1 MGKINQD
8 QHRLLARQLRK
19 LGLDAQH
26 PPGTAVWSD
35 LLSAINRAYC
45 DADQDRYTLERS
57 LAISSEEMQ
66 HLHQRRTS
74 SYEVRLRTL
83 FNTIQDLIWLKSPD
97 GVYMACNQT
106 FERLLGATEAV
117 IVGKTDYDFVDRER
131 ADLFR
136 EQDRLV
142 LATGGPRVHEEWVT
156 LADGGQR
163 VLVEIIKTPMIDESG
178 ELIGVLSVA
187 RDITERKRAEAQ
199 LQLAAGVFDH
209 AREGITITDVQGTIV
224 DINEA
229 FTRITGYSRE
239 DAIGQNPRILS
250 SGRQDK
256 AFYEAMWNAL
266 ALQGHWSGE
275 IWNRRKN
282 GEVYAELLTI
292 SSVRDGQGITQQYVA
307 LFSDIS
313 AIKEHQSQLERIAH
327 FDALTNLPNRLL
339 LADRLQQAMAQAHRR
354 GQQVAVVYL
363 DLDGF
368 KNVNDHHGHGVGDQ
382 LLINLAMAMKK
393 TLREGDTLARLGG
406 DEFVAVLID
415 LDGVE
420 SCVPMLTRLLE
431 AAAAPVPLGEVVLHG
446 SASIGVTFYP
456 QANDMEADQLLR
468 QADQAMYQAKLAG
481 KNRYA
486 VFDAE
491 NDHSVRGHHASL
503 ERIRQALASDEFVL
517 YYQPKVNLRTREFIG
532 VEALIRWLHPQRGLL
547 APAHFLPLIENH
559 QLCVEV
565 GEWVI
570 RQALKQ
576 LADWQRDGTLIP
588 ISVNIGAMQLQQ
600 TDFIERLQAALKR
613 FPTFQPYSL
622 QLEILETSALEDIE
636 QVTHFIKQCGELGV
650 DFALDDFGTGYSSL
664 TYLKQLPISIVKI
677 DQSFVRDMLLD
688 RDNRSILDGILWIMR
703 QLNRSVVAEGVETL
717 EHGKA
722 LMDLGCELAQGYGI
736 ARPMPADEL
745 PAWLRRWQVDAAWI
759 EVSLVPRTAV

>member
-8 QHRLLARQLRK
+8 LHRLLARQLRK

-26 PPGTAVWSD
+26 PPASAVWSD
-35 LLSAINRAYC
+35 LLAAINRAY
-45 DADQDRYTLERS
+45 DAADHDRYTLERS
-57 LAISSEEMQ
+57 MAISSEEMQ

-83 FNTIQDLIWLKSPD
+83 FDTIQDLIWLKSPD

-106 FERLLGATEAV
+106 FERLFGATEAA
-117 IVGKTDYDFVDRER
+117 IVGKTDYDFVDREL
-131 ADLFR
+131 ADFFR

-142 LATGGPRVHEEWVT
+142 SATGGPRVNEEWMTFV
-156 LADGGQR
+156 DGGNR
-163 VLVEIIKTPMIDESG
+163 IFVEIIKTPMIDASG

-209 AREGITITDVQGTIV
+209 AREGIIITDAQGTIV

-239 DAIGQNPRILS
+239 DAVGQNPRLRR
-250 SGRQDK
+250 SGRQTK

-266 ALQGHWSGE
+266 TVQGHWSGE

-292 SSVRDGQGITQQYVA
+292 SSVRDAQGKTQQYVA

-313 AIKEHQSQLERIAH
+313 AIKKHQIQLEHIAH

-354 GQQVAVVYL
+354 GQQVAVAYL

-368 KNVNDHHGHGVGDQ
+368 KNVNDHHGHDVGDQ
-382 LLINLAMAMKK
+382 LLINLATAMKE

-415 LDGVE
+415 LDGIE
-420 SCVPMLTRLLE
+420 SCLPMLTRLLD
-431 AAAAPVPLGEVVLHG
+431 AAAAPVLLGEVVLHC
-446 SASIGVTFYP
+446 SASLGVTFYP
-456 QANDMEADQLLR
+456 QANDIEADQLLR

-491 NDHSVRGHHASL
+491 SDHSVRGHYASL
-503 ERIRQALASDEFVL
+503 ERIRQALAADEFVL
-517 YYQPKVNLRTREFIG
+517 YYQPKVNMRTREFIG
-532 VEALIRWLHPQRGLL
+532 VEALIRWAHPQQGLL

-559 QLCVEV
+559 KLSIDV

-570 RQALKQ
+570 RQALQQ
-576 LADWQRDGTLIP
+576 LADWQRVGTLIP
-588 ISVNIGAMQLQQ
+588 VSVNIGAMQLQQ
-600 TDFIERLQAALKR
+600 ADFFERLQAALKR
-613 FPTFQPYSL
+613 FSTFQPYSL
-622 QLEILETSALEDIE
+622 QLEILETSALEDLE

-650 DFALDDFGTGYSSL
+650 GFALDDFGTGYSSL
-664 TYLKQLPISIVKI
+664 TYLKQLPISTVKI

-717 EHGKA
+717 EHGRA
-722 LMDLGCELAQGYGI
+722 LMDLGCETAQGCGI
-736 ARPMPADEL
+736 ACPMPVDEL
-745 PAWLRRWQVDAAWI
+745 PAWLRRWQVDADWI